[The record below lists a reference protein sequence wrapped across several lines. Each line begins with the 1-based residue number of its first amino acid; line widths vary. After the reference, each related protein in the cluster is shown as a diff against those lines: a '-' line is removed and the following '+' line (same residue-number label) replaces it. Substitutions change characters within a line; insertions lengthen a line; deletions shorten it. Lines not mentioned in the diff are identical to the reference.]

1 MDHYETLGVSRDAD
15 ASEIKKAYRKLAGKH
30 HPDKGGDEAQFK
42 KVQEA
47 YETLSDPQKRAQ
59 YDNPSPFGEG
69 FEFNFRQGGDP
80 FSGQGSPFADI
91 FGDIF
96 GQRQHPV
103 RNPDQRVSITISL
116 RDAYFGNEYII
127 NTPSGAVNF
136 KVPAG
141 TGDGDTYR
149 IPGKGYQR
157 FQQLPPGDLMIQVR
171 LDFPPEWNKEGNN
184 LYVRIGV
191 DALDA
196 VTGTEVT
203 IEHINGKQYR
213 VKVPAGCQ
221 QNQKIKMRGLGF
233 PNPNT
238 SMAGDLIAIAH
249 IEVPTIHD
257 EEIIKVLNTIR
268 EKRGNNG
275 K

>member
-15 ASEIKKAYRKLAGKH
+15 AATIKKAYRKLAGKH
-30 HPDKGGDEAQFK
+30 HPDKGGNEADFK
-42 KVQEA
+42 RVQEA
-47 YETLSDPQKRAQ
+47 YETLSDPAKKQQ
-59 YDNPSPFGEG
+59 YDNPNPFEGMQGNPFG
-69 FEFNFRQGGDP
+69 
-80 FSGQGSPFADI
+80 DI

-96 GQRQHPV
+96 GHRQQPA

-149 IPGKGYQR
+149 MPGKGYQR

-171 LDFPPEWNKEGNN
+171 LEFPPEWNKEGNN

-191 DALDA
+191 DAIDA

-249 IEVPTIHD
+249 IEVPTIQD
-257 EEIIKVLNTIR
+257 EEILQVLNTIR